1 MATFGAFSAPGRWF
15 RGNCHTHTLLSDGK
29 ASAADVAQAYRRE
42 GYDFLV
48 LTDHWKAQET
58 LSGLGDERFLVI
70 NGIELHPP
78 TLAPLRTAERDGGKR
93 RGEPHHIVGIGV
105 ERSPRHAWVEKA
117 TAEAAIRWIERQGG
131 VPVYAHPY
139 WTGHD
144 LDVMR
149 EGKRAFG
156 VEVFNSVCEAMVGL
170 GDSSVHLDQALSAG
184 IRWRAFAVDDTH
196 QRAGDAFGG
205 WIMVKARKLTRE
217 AILDAIRKGHF
228 YATQGPAIRSLR
240 ASGGT
245 VHLICSPVR
254 KIVWHTEGPNGLLV
268 VAGNGLLSRA
278 RYPLKRAAGKS
289 GYLRLEI
296 TDAAGRKAWSNPI
309 WYDARA
315 RRWGD

>member
-1 MATFGAFSAPGRWF
+1 MAIFGAFSAPGRWF
-15 RGNCHTHTLLSDGK
+15 RGNCHTHTLLSDGELSP
-29 ASAADVAQAYRRE
+29 AQTAAAYRRE

-48 LTDHWKAQET
+48 LTDHWRVQET
-58 LSGLGDERFLVI
+58 VAGLTDKQFLVI

-78 TLAPLRTAERDGGKR
+78 ALGGR
-93 RGEPHHIVGIGV
+93 RAGPHHIIGIGV
-105 ERSPRHAWVEKA
+105 ERAPVRERMEKS
-117 TAEAAIRWIERQGG
+117 TAASVIRWIEREGG
-131 VPVYAHPY
+131 IAVYGHPY
-139 WTGHD
+139 WSGDD

-156 VEVFNSVCEAMVGL
+156 VEAYNSRCETVEGL

-196 QRAGDAFGG
+196 RPARDAFGG

-228 YATQGPAIRSLR
+228 YATQGPVIRSLR
-240 ASGGT
+240 VRGGA
-245 VHLICSPVR
+245 VHLACSPVR
-254 KIVWHTEGPNGLLV
+254 KIVWHAEAFHGLAV
-268 VAGNGLLSRA
+268 IAKRGTRSRA
-278 RYPLKRAAGKS
+278 RFALERLVGHS

-296 TDAAGRKAWSNPI
+296 TDASGRKAWSNPI